1 MKTCTVEVAAV
12 YTKQKQRKLAA
23 MVATILV
30 IPILVDNSVPARGL
44 GLKEPK
50 PLKKPIT

>member
-1 MKTCTVEVAAV
+1 MKTCAVEVAAV
-12 YTKQKQRKLAA
+12 LDCTQKQKQRKQAA

-44 GLKEPK
+44 GLKEQK
-50 PLKKPIT
+50 LF